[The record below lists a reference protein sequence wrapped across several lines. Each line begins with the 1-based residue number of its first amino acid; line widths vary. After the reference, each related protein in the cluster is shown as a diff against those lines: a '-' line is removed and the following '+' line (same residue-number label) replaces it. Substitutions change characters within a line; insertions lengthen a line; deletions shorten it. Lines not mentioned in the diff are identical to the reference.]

1 MRILICLILTLTI
14 NQSFS
19 QKTLD
24 YLEIRTE
31 LENSSRSLNT
41 IILLPNSDFYIGTTM
56 EAIVENPELNPCIDI
71 QSDNQKNAGIIGI
84 LAKYGLLDKLFIE
97 INNEYVDLG
106 SEEVFKPKETELYLE
121 LFFKTRDFG
130 FVSCFVPVLKK
141 SRAKKLINDLSN
153 IFDSEYCFNKLERKI

>member
-1 MRILICLILTLTI
+1 MRILICFIITLTI

-19 QKTLD
+19 QKTLN

-41 IILLPNSDFYIGTTM
+41 IILLPNSDFYVGTTM
-56 EAIVENPELNPCIDI
+56 EARVENPELNPCIEI
-71 QSDNQKNAGIIGI
+71 QSDNQKNAGVIRI
-84 LAKYGLLDKLFIE
+84 LAEYSLLDKLFVE
-97 INNEYVDLG
+97 INDEYVDLS

-130 FVSCFVPVLKK
+130 FISCFVPVLKK

-153 IFDSEYCFNKLERKI
+153 IFESKHCFNKLKRKI